1 MARDARENFQRQHGI
16 SGEGT
21 MAGGEPSTAAGVGE
35 AIRTSPEQTNHTG
48 A

>member
-1 MARDARENFQRQHGI
+1 MARDSRENFQRRHGI

-21 MAGGEPSTAAGVGE
+21 MADGEPSMAAGVGE

>member
-1 MARDARENFQRQHGI
+1 MARDARENFQRRHGI

-21 MAGGEPSTAAGVGE
+21 MAGGELSTAAGVGE